1 METRTGRTLREV
13 IENPDFIVE
22 EFLDLVETLA
32 YSLSRR
38 EGIRGNR
45 YVDNLIS
52 AGHLG
57 LMETAS
63 KAAGVDRPYRRLKN
77 FCFSGIRNAMIDEIT
92 RLRKHETRTQTNWEF
107 EDIPLNYS
115 PSEPMSQEEDHK
127 ILALAIQ
134 ELPKKYRK
142 AIQLTYGFNGQTRP
156 LTDEESAR
164 VRGIP
169 YKTQVTHKRRAID
182 LLRKNPR
189 IVRHFSQ

>member
-1 METRTGRTLREV
+1 MKTRTGRTLREV

-22 EFLDLVETLA
+22 EFLDIVETLA

-38 EGIRGNR
+38 EGPIGKK
-45 YVDNLIS
+45 YVDDLIS

-63 KAAGVDRPYRRLKN
+63 KAAGVDRPYKRLKN
-77 FCFSGIRNAMIDEIT
+77 FCFSGIRNAMVDEIT
-92 RLRKHETRTQTNWEF
+92 RLRRHEKRTQTNWEF
-107 EDIPLNYS
+107 EDTPLNYS
-115 PSEPMSQEEDHK
+115 PSEQSSQKEDHE

-134 ELPKKYRK
+134 ELPKKYRDSIK
-142 AIQLTYGFNGQTRP
+142 FPYGFDGQTRP

-169 YKTQVTHKRRAID
+169 YKTQVTHKRRAIE

-189 IVRHFSQ
+189 IIKHFSQ